1 MIACKSSTAF
11 GDNFTDIEA
20 NMREAAMNLPF
31 VLIAAGRAALH
42 HFRSPSALLDN
53 GELLAEWGVNE
64 PTRKRILEEPD
75 IQIREVK
82 ESEEWEDTQMTI
94 YDMGIARGRIDSIF
108 EILEE
113 YGNLSD
119 NLRNEILAQTD
130 MDLLKKW
137 FKLAA
142 KVSSIDEFA
151 QKMHE

>member
-1 MIACKSSTAF
+1 MPNTSIITSET
-11 GDNFTDIEA
+11 I
-20 NMREAAMNLPF
+20 NLSDF
-31 VLIAAGRAALH
+31 VLFLSVMKNKTAYQNTLSI
-42 HFRSPSALLDN
+42 
-53 GELLAEWGVNE
+53 
-64 PTRKRILEEPD
+64 ILEDPD

-94 YDMGIARGRIDSIF
+94 YDMGIAKGRIDSIF

-113 YGNLSD
+113 FGNLSE

-130 MDLLKKW
+130 MDILKKW

-142 KVSSIDEFA
+142 KVSSIDEFT